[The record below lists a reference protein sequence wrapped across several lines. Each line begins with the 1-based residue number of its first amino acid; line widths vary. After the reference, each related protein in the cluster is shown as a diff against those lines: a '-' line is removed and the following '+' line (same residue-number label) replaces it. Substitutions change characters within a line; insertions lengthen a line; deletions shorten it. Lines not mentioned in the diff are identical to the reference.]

1 MEKLRQLIA
10 ENEDWLIERV
20 VTYAKAHGYTAYT
33 STLKEAWRA
42 SICGLSDPLLA
53 ALEIFDTPPEMPAD
67 MDFSRNPI
75 AAFGVEQA
83 QQHRARGITLN
94 LFLGLT
100 KYYRQSYLDLIVAQ
114 DFPADQRE
122 YYRLFV
128 ERFFDLIELGY
139 CTEWCNTSESA
150 KLAEIQEENRRITN
164 EKNKY
169 LTIFES
175 LNDPVILLDD
185 TGAVQNM
192 NYTAHALFIGANDP
206 GAIYY
211 GSERHSALMHQI
223 DALMARAASADG
235 FDMPLETNSGT
246 RHFAVRV
253 QRMLD
258 ISEKFLGT
266 VLILNDVTEY
276 RQAREDAEAANRAKS
291 AFLATM
297 SHEIRTPINGV
308 LGMADLL
315 NDTDLTER
323 QRYFLSGLTAS
334 GEVLMAVLNDILDYS
349 KIEAGVL
356 ELETVDFDLTKV
368 VGQIGELLGTAAEK
382 KGLRLTVSIDPETPV
397 LMRGDPGKIRQ
408 VLLNLGNNAVKF
420 THEGEITIRALPSK
434 GKIQGA
440 EAIRLEVVDTGIGV
454 PAQGN
459 ERLFEPFTQQSVSTG
474 RLFGGTGLG
483 LAICKR
489 LVDVMGGEISCRRNA
504 GGGSTFQFTVPALK
518 PAAAS
523 LVPTSAAPGW
533 QPEQLSV
540 LLVEDNEIN
549 QIVTEG
555 FLSRLGHEI
564 VIAGTG
570 EEALSRIVRGR
581 FDLILMDDR
590 MPGISG
596 VEVVRRIRKLAD
608 ADKAAMPVIM
618 ISASVVRTEV
628 ERAFA
633 AGADGFLGKP
643 FSAEDLAEAI
653 ARCLAERN
661 SPAKSPAADAGS
673 TEPDDSAAVPP
684 TNGSGFEADADL
696 IDAAVLRGH
705 FEMIGKARAERIVKV
720 FAETTPAALD
730 ALSSDVADGAFAEIA
745 RRAHSLKSAARN
757 VGLNRLADL
766 AVAVEAAA
774 EARDADTVRGRFEAL
789 KTTYVL
795 SLKALKESWHAISAG
810 AESADAKGPSDIFSS
825 AIR

>member
-20 VTYAKAHGYTAYT
+20 VTYAKANGYTAYT

-75 AAFGVEQA
+75 AVFGVEQA
-83 QQHRARGITLN
+83 QHHRARGITLN

-114 DFPADQRE
+114 DFPADERE
-122 YYRLFV
+122 YFRLFV

-175 LNDPVILLDD
+175 LHDPVILLDD

-223 DALMARAASADG
+223 DALMARAVSADG
-235 FDMPLETNSGT
+235 FEMPLETNSGP

-253 QRMLD
+253 QPMLD

-315 NDTDLTER
+315 NETDLTDH

-382 KGLRLTVSIDPETPV
+382 KGLKLTVSIDPATPV

-420 THEGEITIRALPSK
+420 THAGEIAIRALPSM
-434 GKIQGA
+434 GKIRGA

-454 PAQGN
+454 PAKGT
-459 ERLFEPFTQQSVSTG
+459 ERLFEPFTQESVSTG

-483 LAICKR
+483 LTICKR
-489 LVDVMGGEISCRRNA
+489 LVDVMGGEIACKRNA
-504 GGGSTFQFTVPALK
+504 NGGSTFQFTVPALK
-518 PAAAS
+518 PVAAS
-523 LVPTSAAPGW
+523 RVTTSAGPGW
-533 QPEQLSV
+533 RPEPLAV

-549 QIVTEG
+549 QIVTDG
-555 FLSRLGHEI
+555 FMNRLGHRI
-564 VIAGTG
+564 TIAGSG
-570 EEALSRIVRGR
+570 EEALERIAEAR
-581 FDLILMDDR
+581 FDLVLMDDR

-608 ADKAAMPVIM
+608 ADKAALPIIM
-618 ISASVVRTEV
+618 ISASVVQSEV

-643 FSAEDLAEAI
+643 FSADDLAQAI
-653 ARCLAERN
+653 AKCLAERI
-661 SPAKSPAADAGS
+661 SPVPAAASDAPKPADGTPSALPRGGDAADAQS
-673 TEPDDSAAVPP
+673 
-684 TNGSGFEADADL
+684 DL
-696 IDAAVLRGH
+696 IDEAVLRGH
-705 FEMIGKARAERIVKV
+705 FEMIGKARAERIVRV
-720 FAETTPAALD
+720 FSETTPAALEE
-730 ALSSDVADGAFAEIA
+730 LSADVANGAFAGIA
-745 RRAHSLKSAARN
+745 RHAHSLKSAARN

-766 AVAVEAAA
+766 AIALEAAA
-774 EARDADTVRGRFEAL
+774 EGRDTDTTSNCFEAL
-789 KTTYVL
+789 KSTYVL
-795 SLKALKESWHAISAG
+795 SLKALEQSWRTISTG
-810 AESADAKGPSDIFSS
+810 AESSKARGPSDVFNS